1 MSIDQMPERFRA
13 DIHKAIRI
21 LKSYGARDVFL
32 FGSVLTA
39 TDPSTASTVGDLD
52 IAVAGMP
59 PENFFHAYGALTM
72 DLESPFDLVD
82 LDNDAAFVQSL
93 RRGGRLERVA

>member
-1 MSIDQMPERFRA
+1 MPIHTIPERFRA
-13 DIHKAIRI
+13 DIHTAIRI
-21 LKSYGARDVFL
+21 LKS
-32 FGSVLTA
+32 
-39 TDPSTASTVGDLD
+39 
-52 IAVAGMP
+52 
-59 PENFFHAYGALTM
+59 YGALTM

>member
-1 MSIDQMPERFRA
+1 MSIEKMPERFRE
-13 DIHKAIRI
+13 DIQTAIRI

-39 TDPSTASTVGDLD
+39 TDPSTVSDLD

-59 PENFFHAYGALTM
+59 PENFFRAYGALTM

-82 LDNDAAFVQSL
+82 LDNDAAFAQSL
-93 RRGGRLERVA
+93 RRRGRLERVA